1 MELDPAAL
9 AMILQLGGGMTG
21 KPGSQL
27 SAADFT
33 RYFSP
38 ELAGMTGTYQDRS
51 ESDEDIF
58 ARVAPNFRQIASA
71 GESEGYDPI
80 ALAIVR
86 NLENGIP
93 NLQTKKKLRE
103 LTSELSKEEK
113 EDYLDLFD
121 SLTKEYA
128 SVNEER
134 VKNKN
139 KETVFSKGGFDEP
152 GAPYNPESQMG
163 GINAYISDK
172 YLSPIESSQD
182 SKERLAGLAAL
193 QKINKDFDA
202 PYKYGGRPSAADV
215 GQMGLDYANE
225 SLTKKIPGTP
235 FYNPLGVFEAPVSY
249 LGGIIEGT
257 AKNKIG
263 VDLTKIQERKDAY
276 VKAKILESMDKPD
289 EKKAEAIFKR
299 LKNAPI
305 NVDAVNERRATKA
318 VNMNRIAQELITKQM
333 QRDGA
338 GSPFL
343 DQLKQRVLFTK
354 IIENPG
360 LLSKFKTSGS

>member
-1 MELDPAAL
+1 MSPEEFLI
-9 AMILQLGGGMTG
+9 MLQLGGGMAG

-27 SAADFT
+27 SSADFT

-38 ELAGMTGTYQDRS
+38 EFGAMTGNYQDRS

-139 KETVFSKGGFDEP
+139 KETVFSKAGFDEP
-152 GAPYNPESQMG
+152 GTPYNPESRMG
-163 GINAYISDK
+163 DIRAYIANK
-172 YLSPIESSQD
+172 YLTPIESPQD

-193 QKINKDFDA
+193 QKMDKDFDA
-202 PYKYGGRPSAADV
+202 PYKYGGRPGFADI
-215 GQMGLDYANE
+215 GQMGLDYAKK

-235 FYNPLGVFEAPVSY
+235 FYNPLGFFEAPVSY

-257 AKNKIG
+257 AKNKVG

-289 EKKAEAIFKR
+289 ETKAEAIFKR

-318 VNMNRIAQELITKQM
+318 VNMDRIAQELITKQM

-343 DQLKQRVLFTK
+343 DQLKQRMLLTK

-360 LLSKFKTSGS
+360 LLSKPKTSGS